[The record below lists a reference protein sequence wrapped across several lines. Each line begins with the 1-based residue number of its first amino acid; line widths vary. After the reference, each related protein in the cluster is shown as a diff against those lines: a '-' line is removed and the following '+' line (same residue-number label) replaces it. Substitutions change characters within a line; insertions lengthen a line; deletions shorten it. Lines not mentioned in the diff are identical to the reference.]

1 MIYLIDDK
9 IERQKNLK
17 WDKEY
22 LANYS
27 DVLLPIYFKDE
38 LDKVKSEIF
47 KGDNIILFHES
58 FFDNPQ
64 NRHEKDVLKIREDIR
79 KYSDDKST
87 IVVFFS
93 GSIGTRSVDKNSA
106 YMPVQALYSNLASF
120 CEEYRKKP
128 HSVIINQIVFGNDY
142 VKEELLL
149 LKNRIWTLLYDQ
161 DQNDKLKMTAVLN
174 NAIEDL
180 EKIYSQKIEVEGVT
194 NSYLKHQ
201 IQKLGQ

>member
-22 LANYS
+22 LAKYA
-27 DVLLPIYFKDE
+27 DVLFPIYFKDE

-64 NRHEKDVLKIREDIR
+64 NLHEKDVLQIREDIR

-93 GSIGTRSVDKNSA
+93 GSIGSRSVDKNSA

-120 CEEYRKKP
+120 CEEYRKRP
-128 HSVIINQIVFGNDY
+128 HLVIINQIVFGNDF

-149 LKNRIWTLLYDQ
+149 LKNRIWSLLYDQ

-174 NAIEDL
+174 NEIEDL
-180 EKIYSQKIEVEGVT
+180 EKIYGQKIVVEGVT
-194 NSYLKHQ
+194 NDYLKYQ